1 MTQIMNALNYLGLDL
16 KDIIDIILSVS
27 GFAVSLVAIYQANR
41 SIKLTENSIYEANR
55 PVVSVYLDYIQ
66 TLSNMTEYLVIK
78 NFGNSVATINKIEF
92 DKDMPKTS
100 KDKTTLFS
108 DLTLPL
114 LLAPGQSFSTVLRID
129 ALRNP
134 EGLHPYEIY
143 RGKIKVKL
151 EYEDGVKCFKEEFL
165 LNQDIAKNLRSAR
178 SQNSN
183 ASINNVLLSA
193 TEEILR
199 KKI

>member
-1 MTQIMNALNYLGLDL
+1 MNQIVHITAAFGLEL

-178 SQNSN
+178 TQNSN
-183 ASINNVLLSA
+183 TSINNVLLSA

-199 KKI
+199 KQI